1 MKKNRKYNTY
11 LILFLSLLLFIF
23 FEGKNIKIGNIFMDT
38 LYFPV
43 RVISKEKKISYSDEM
58 EISKEKT
65 LSEEIEELK
74 GLLNLKEILSN
85 YEIVNATVINR
96 NMTNFYNTFII
107 DKGYSDG
114 VDINDTVVNK
124 DGLIGKIIKL
134 SNHTSVVKMITS
146 SNLYDMFSVAIELDS
161 GKSYGIL
168 SNYDY
173 ESNSFLIEGI
183 DELNKI
189 KEGSLV
195 TTTGLGEKF
204 PSGLVIGKV
213 VRISKD
219 NYDLAY
225 VLKVESSVNF
235 DDFHYVSILNQND

>member
-58 EISKEKT
+58 EISKEKA

-173 ESNSFLIEGI
+173 ETNSFLIEGI

>member
-1 MKKNRKYNTY
+1 MKKNRQYNTY
-11 LILFLSLLLFIF
+11 LILLLSLLLFIF

-58 EISKEKT
+58 EISKEKA

-107 DKGYSDG
+107 DKGYGDG
-114 VDINDTVVNK
+114 IDINDTVVNK

>member
-58 EISKEKT
+58 EISKEKA

-235 DDFHYVSILNQND
+235 DDFHYVSILKQND

>member
-58 EISKEKT
+58 EISKEKA

-114 VDINDTVVNK
+114 IDINDTVVNK

>member
-11 LILFLSLLLFIF
+11 LILFLSLLLFIY

-43 RVISKEKKISYSDEM
+43 RLISKEKKISYSDEM
-58 EISKEKT
+58 EISKEKA

-114 VDINDTVVNK
+114 IDINDTVVNK

-235 DDFHYVSILNQND
+235 DDFHYVSILKQND

>member
-11 LILFLSLLLFIF
+11 LILILSLLLFIY

-43 RVISKEKKISYSDEM
+43 RLISKEKKISYSDEM
-58 EISKEKT
+58 EISKEKA

-114 VDINDTVVNK
+114 IDINDTVVNK

-235 DDFHYVSILNQND
+235 DDFHYVSILKQND